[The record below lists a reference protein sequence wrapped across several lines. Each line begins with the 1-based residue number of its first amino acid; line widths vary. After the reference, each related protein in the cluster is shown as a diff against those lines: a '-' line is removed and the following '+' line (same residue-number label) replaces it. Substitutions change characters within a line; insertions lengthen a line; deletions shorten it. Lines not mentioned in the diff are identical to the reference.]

1 MKNSKWQQ
9 CCSLGMSKGC
19 ITINSAINDENLN
32 QTNEKEKTGPVSLG
46 GISEAKPQVL
56 APEWCWK

>member
-19 ITINSAINDENLN
+19 ITIISAINDENLN
-32 QTNEKEKTGPVSLG
+32 QTNEKEKTGPEVWGAFQKQNTSLG
-46 GISEAKPQVL
+46 S
-56 APEWCWK
+56 